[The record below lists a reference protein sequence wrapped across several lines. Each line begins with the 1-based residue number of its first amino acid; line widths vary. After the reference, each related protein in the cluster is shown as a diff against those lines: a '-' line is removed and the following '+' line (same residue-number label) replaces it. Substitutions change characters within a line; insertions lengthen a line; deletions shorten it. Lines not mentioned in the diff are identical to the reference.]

1 MYSIYYW
8 PLFLT
13 SHSCTFSTLKLV
25 KLFKHWP
32 YFSIA
37 FQCVVSSGMSFPKL
51 FICQT
56 SSSSLNVS
64 LCFTFFASPQYY
76 SGYQF
81 MCSKS
86 ILCILLPLHLLL
98 CCDDE
103 LIIFVLQQ
111 NVYWTEQETFLS
123 PVMSTL
129 NKFLLNARLL
139 NECPREQWSL
149 LPTYERETV
158 IPLYWT
164 VASTVL
170 LKVQK
175 WRFKVHSQVCF
186 RVLKNAGF
194 LLPHVPEENEVVV
207 VASFH
212 ENFLF

>member
-13 SHSCTFSTLKLV
+13 SHSCTFSILKLV

-111 NVYWTEQETFLS
+111 NVYWTERETFLS

-129 NKFLLNARLL
+129 NKFLLNEWMNYVLSFISYVTLRKKQPTFTQCFVIFL
-139 NECPREQWSL
+139 NATFLINFIGIIIIMWEQ
-149 LPTYERETV
+149 
-158 IPLYWT
+158 
-164 VASTVL
+164 
-170 LKVQK
+170 
-175 WRFKVHSQVCF
+175 F
-186 RVLKNAGF
+186 
-194 LLPHVPEENEVVV
+194 
-207 VASFH
+207 
-212 ENFLF
+212 